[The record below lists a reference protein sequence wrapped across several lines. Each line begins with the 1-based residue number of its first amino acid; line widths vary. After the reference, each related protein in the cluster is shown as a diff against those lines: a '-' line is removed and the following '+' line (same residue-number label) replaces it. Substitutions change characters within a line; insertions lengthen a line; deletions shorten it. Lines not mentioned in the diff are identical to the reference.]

1 MKPEEKAILR
11 DELKGPNAA
20 KYTGKDHEQIAAMFR
35 GQVANAVDADS
46 LKSSDIVACIDIG
59 DVLTIQ
65 PDDRY
70 LLSLYAS
77 AGTVAITPQ
86 VKQFLKKAFPDNS
99 KTDKQ
104 LSKLLKRTG
113 TLAESLKIPLP
124 SNNDIADILERGQ

>member
-11 DELKGPNAA
+11 SELKSNAA
-20 KYTGKDHEQIAAMFR
+20 RYAGKDHEQIAEMFR
-35 GQVANAVDADS
+35 EQVANAVDVDS

-65 PDDRY
+65 PDDRF
-70 LLSLYAS
+70 LLSLYAA

-86 VKQFLKKAFPDNS
+86 VRQFLKKAFPDNS

-113 TLAESLKIPLP
+113 TVAESLKIPLP